1 MTLYKCDGCGLIS
14 PDEKGNH
21 ISNHW
26 FEVEVRDRKHVS
38 SRGYYLVC
46 RECMEAGKPVKGIK
60 KIWQDIKSKFNI
72 N

>member
-14 PDEKGNH
+14 PDEKGLH
-21 ISNHW
+21 ISNSW
-26 FEVEVRDRKHVS
+26 FEVEIKDRKVGYS
-38 SRGYYLVC
+38 NKYYLIC

-60 KIWQDIKSKFNI
+60 KIWEDIKSKFNI